1 MDASS
6 WYLRRFARRAIE
18 AYPSIKRM
26 ASSITGRRRMGSP
39 ATVNSYIPGVMK
51 FVDFVGYD
59 NPEEAL
65 AAIKSGKVNV
75 EDSLNRQDSGFI
87 DTMLDRYAN
96 KTVNTYVFGVKK
108 WLEANGVKVDL
119 SKVEMPTTTV
129 TRNKDRAPTQEEL
142 RKILHYCTQLKDRV
156 VIHILTSSGL
166 RIGTLLSLK
175 WGDVDFNYPDV
186 ARITV
191 RRAPGRKFS
200 RRSSRG
206 GDSNL
211 YVTWITPEA
220 KELLLEYKRYREQR
234 GETITPESPLIED
247 GAGGHMTVSS
257 YERRWHRILEK
268 AGLNERSHRHYVL
281 HIHTLRKY
289 FRSRC
294 VGVDQS
300 YREHWMGHKGG
311 YLDES
316 YFKAEEQ
323 MHLAEY
329 RKAIPYLSIH
339 ASEAQEEERRKR
351 ALLDFARFQGWS
363 DERIQK
369 LAEILQRARTVD
381 EAAEEFR
388 SLLNANENGVHR
400 IAEGVRELERLLNE
414 GWELVRELNGD
425 RFLMR
430 RNYA

>member
-18 AYPSIKRM
+18 AYPSIRRM

-59 NPEEAL
+59 NPEDAL
-65 AAIKSGKVNV
+65 AAIKSGEVNV

-142 RKILHYCTQLKDRV
+142 RKLLHYCTQLKDRV

-200 RRSSRG
+200 RRSSKS

-220 KELLLEYKRYREQR
+220 KELLLEYKRYREQK

-268 AGLNERSHRHYVL
+268 AGLNERTGNTGWGTRAATSTKATSRP
-281 HIHTLRKY
+281 
-289 FRSRC
+289 RSRC
-294 VGVDQS
+294 TSPSTGKPSHTSASTPPRPRRRSAGRGPSSTSQGSRD
-300 YREHWMGHKGG
+300 GPTN
-311 YLDES
+311 ES
-316 YFKAEEQ
+316 KSS
-323 MHLAEY
+323 
-329 RKAIPYLSIH
+329 P
-339 ASEAQEEERRKR
+339 
-351 ALLDFARFQGWS
+351 
-363 DERIQK
+363 
-369 LAEILQRARTVD
+369 
-381 EAAEEFR
+381 R
-388 SLLNANENGVHR
+388 SCRGPGQWTR
-400 IAEGVRELERLLNE
+400 QP
-414 GWELVRELNGD
+414 
-425 RFLMR
+425 
-430 RNYA
+430 RNSVVL